1 MKINES
7 LRVVQNSND
16 YLIISE
22 TENVWYN
29 KLCTLSTKKLK
40 ISNFFWDYWCCGL
53 AANFFHT
60 HSSSDFNLWSPILLT
75 LKHAAR
81 HQKKIS
87 LKFVILR
94 CLFSQND
101 YYIIKYH
108 NVAHFLQS
116 KIIGLS
122 HIWPKQVFILF
133 FIHLKQRWLLWEKYS
148 CNVIVKNSRLH
159 LWRPWLL

>member
-40 ISNFFWDYWCCGL
+40 IS
-53 AANFFHT
+53 
-60 HSSSDFNLWSPILLT
+60 
-75 LKHAAR
+75 
-81 HQKKIS
+81 

-122 HIWPKQVFILF
+122 HI
-133 FIHLKQRWLLWEKYS
+133 
-148 CNVIVKNSRLH
+148 
-159 LWRPWLL
+159 